1 MSPLRSLRLLT
12 VASLLLAVL
21 HLGADEP
28 VKAIKETYRGKTAK
42 QWAAR
47 LTDKEWGE
55 RWWAAEAI
63 AEIGPPAKE
72 VVPDL
77 IKALKD
83 PEHFVRGAAARA
95 LGSIGPAAVEA
106 VPALAAMLEDPS
118 YVTTPHALK
127 ALRVIGPVSKDA
139 AQVFVRQLCDE
150 DVKIRNNSLEA
161 FRHAGEA
168 GKPAVPALIAL
179 FKAKKDREKLYVAQA
194 LLAIGPAAS
203 EAASVLSDYM
213 AENRYLIA
221 TLKKAGGPL
230 ILSPNGK
237 ILATSGEKGVMLWDV
252 GTWKERATLAGATFP
267 AFFSPKGELIATAGG
282 SRKVKI
288 WNVATGKEGAVIES
302 DEVIGFGSDN
312 TTLATM
318 TYEESTNAD
327 DLLKNGFPVEVKVWE
342 VATGKEQAAR
352 KKKEGPSKLVVVRQR
367 RLDDRPGEP
376 RKETFEEEP
385 GKGARQLE
393 WFKDRLEARAADG
406 KCCASVRCKPNDFF
420 IFAPGPF
427 EDKITV
433 NNFATKNESV
443 LEVHSE
449 VTCLAFSPDGKTLL
463 SADMSG
469 TLMLWDVVSAKE
481 TASFQ
486 VKGKAIDYLA
496 LSPDG
501 KIIFVGAT
509 DRERAGAQRFSRYDL
524 VGATN
529 EIQIWD
535 AVKLL
540 RRKIAKRSA
549 DEQESYD
556 KLWADVADFLK
567 KIEARK

>member
-1 MSPLRSLRLLT
+1 
-12 VASLLLAVL
+12 
-21 HLGADEP
+21 
-28 VKAIKETYRGKTAK
+28 
-42 QWAAR
+42 
-47 LTDKEWGE
+47 
-55 RWWAAEAI
+55 
-63 AEIGPPAKE
+63 
-72 VVPDL
+72 VPDL

-83 PEHFVRGAAARA
+83 PEQFVRGAAARA

-139 AQVFVRQLCDE
+139 AEVFVRQLCDE
-150 DVKIRNNSLEA
+150 DAKIRDNSLEA
-161 FRHAGEA
+161 FRHAGKA

-213 AENRYLIA
+213 AEERNVIA

-252 GTWKERATLAGATFP
+252 RTWKERATLAGTTFP
-267 AFFSPKGELIATAGG
+267 AFFSPNGELIATAGG

-288 WNVATGKEGAVIES
+288 WNVATGKDGAVIES
-302 DEVIGFGSDN
+302 DEVIGFGSDS

-327 DLLKNGFPVEVKVWE
+327 DLLKNGIPVEVRVWD
-342 VATGKEQAAR
+342 VATGKEPATP
-352 KKKEGPSKLVVVRQR
+352 KNKEGASKCVIVRQR
-367 RLDDRPGEP
+367 RLDDRPGSP
-376 RKETFEEEP
+376 RKESYEEHP
-385 GKGARQLE
+385 GKGAIPLRFGGLE
-393 WFKDRLEARAADG
+393 GLEVSTADG
-406 KCCASVRCKPNDFF
+406 KCCATVRCKPNDFF

-427 EDKITV
+427 EDKIAV
-433 NNFATKNESV
+433 NNFATKIESV

-469 TLMLWDVVSAKE
+469 TLKLWDVVSAKE

-486 VKGKAIDYLA
+486 VKGKPIDYLA

-509 DRERAGAQRFSRYDL
+509 DLDRASAKRFSRYDL
-524 VGATN
+524 VGATD

-540 RRKIAKRSA
+540 QRKTAKRSA
-549 DEQESYD
+549 DEQKAFD
-556 KLWADVADFLK
+556 KLWAEVADFLRK
-567 KIEARK
+567 VEARK